1 MADAPYLMGIDCGTG
16 GVRVG
21 IFDRK
26 GSPVGF
32 SSVEFQTR
40 HPHPGWAEQDPDD
53 WWSALVEAVP
63 AAIADGEVSGDE
75 IAGISVDAMSSTVLA
90 VDADGRPLRPAIMW
104 MDIRASEQAE
114 RVAATGHPAL
124 KYNGHGAVSAE
135 WGLPKALWIRDVEPK
150 TYESARY
157 ILDCADWITQRLTG
171 AATVSINTA
180 SSKYYFDRNADGWP
194 ARLYEMSGAGDLL
207 EKFPEDVLDVGA
219 PVGGLR
225 RAVAEELGLRP
236 DTPVAEASVDAYA
249 GALGLGVVEPGT
261 LALITGSSHVII
273 AQSAEPVH
281 DPGFWGAYTDAMIP
295 GQYTIEAGQAS
306 TGSIVAWFKNQ
317 LAGDAVHDAKRR
329 GIDAYDLLAEMAE
342 QVPVGSD
349 GLLVLDY
356 FQGNRSPHTDP
367 RARGAV
373 SGLSLSHGP
382 GHLYRAIIEGICY
395 GTEDILRTMR
405 EREFVPTLNVVSGGP
420 ARSELW
426 MQIHADVS
434 NVPIS
439 FTKVSE
445 GPVLG
450 AAIQASVGAGIYSD
464 LATAAKSMVHRERTI
479 EPDAARHEEY
489 RFWVDRYR
497 ELYPA
502 IRDVQHRVVRHVIAG
517 DRRAAGAGTV
527 ADRSDHG

>member
-1 MADAPYLMGIDCGTG
+1 
-16 GVRVG
+16 
-21 IFDRK
+21 
-26 GSPVGF
+26 
-32 SSVEFQTR
+32 
-40 HPHPGWAEQDPDD
+40 
-53 WWSALVEAVP
+53 
-63 AAIADGEVSGDE
+63 
-75 IAGISVDAMSSTVLA
+75 
-90 VDADGRPLRPAIMW
+90 
-104 MDIRASEQAE
+104 
-114 RVAATGHPAL
+114 
-124 KYNGHGAVSAE
+124 
-135 WGLPKALWIRDVEPK
+135 
-150 TYESARY
+150 
-157 ILDCADWITQRLTG
+157 
-171 AATVSINTA
+171 
-180 SSKYYFDRNADGWP
+180 
-194 ARLYEMSGAGDLL
+194 
-207 EKFPEDVLDVGA
+207 VLDIGT

-225 RAVAEELGLRP
+225 RAVAEELGLKP

-261 LALITGSSHVII
+261 IALITGSSHVII

-317 LAGDAVHDAKRR
+317 LAGGVVDDGQQR
-329 GIDAYDLLAEMAE
+329 GIDAYELLAEMARA
-342 QVPVGSD
+342 VPVGSD

-367 RARGAV
+367 RARGCV
-373 SGLSLSHGP
+373 SGLSLSHGL

-405 EREFVPTLNVVSGGP
+405 EREFVPKLNVVSGGP

-426 MQIHADVS
+426 MQMHADVS

-450 AAIQASVGAGIYSD
+450 AAIQASVGAGIHSD
-464 LATAAKSMVHRERTI
+464 LATAANSMVHRARTI

-502 IRDVQHRVVRHVIAG
+502 IRDVQHRVVRHVTG
-517 DRRAAGAGTV
+517 DDRGAAGPDTAG
-527 ADRSDHG
+527 DRSDHE